1 MTVEDDLRAVMA
13 EFERSGVELKAAE
26 EERLRVRDEGLRK
39 AHVEGGW
46 RQVDIIRFTNYSR
59 ETVRQALDP
68 AAKEAARAAR
78 TAKKSRG

>member
-26 EERLRVRDEGLRK
+26 DERIRLRDEGLRK

-46 RQVDIIRFTNYSR
+46 RQIDIIRFTNYSR

-68 AAKEAARAAR
+68 AAKDAAKAARAA
-78 TAKKSRG
+78 KRGQR